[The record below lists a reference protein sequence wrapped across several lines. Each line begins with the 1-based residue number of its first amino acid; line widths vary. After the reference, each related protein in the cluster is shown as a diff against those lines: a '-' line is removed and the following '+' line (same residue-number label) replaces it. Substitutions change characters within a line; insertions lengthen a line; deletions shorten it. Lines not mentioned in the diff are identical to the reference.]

1 MDLGAPISDVELTV
15 VKNEP
20 AVEIDENAT
29 TSTNET
35 SSTTNTS
42 TTSNDT
48 SSSES

>member
-15 VKNEP
+15 IKNEP

-29 TSTNET
+29 SSTND
-35 SSTTNTS
+35 SSSSTNTS
-42 TTSNDT
+42 SSDDS

>member
-15 VKNEP
+15 IKNEP

-29 TSTNET
+29 SSTNDSS
-35 SSTTNTS
+35 SSTNS
-42 TTSNDT
+42 SSSDDS